1 MFTFEEQTPAPT
13 ATAQPQTVSLRN
25 ATTVD
30 QVKQAV
36 MRLQFD
42 EVSPVQDSIVPANL
56 IWGNAEPLPV
66 NTKNGMKSKYV
77 VSSQTVV
84 NFPQFATAINAFSTQ
99 PFATAEDARN
109 AFYSIADKYTVR
121 VSVWEDNADLN
132 LLKSYGKAQG
142 ILKLSDPYTTKSGE
156 VKQSWELTRVTSNA
170 VVATTTRRSFG
181 TAIATPSGTPQ
192 PQATPQPQGVPQP
205 VMAGPTPPQMKRLSD
220 GSVYSVEAL
229 KGTGWSDAQI
239 SALADA

>member
-1 MFTFEEQTPAPT
+1 MNAPTAPT
-13 ATAQPQTVSLRN
+13 ATPQTVSLRN

-42 EVSPVQDSIVPANL
+42 EVSAVQDSIVPASL
-56 IWGNAEPLPV
+56 IWGNAEPLPS
-66 NTKNGMKSKYV
+66 NTKNGIKSKYV

-99 PFATAEDARN
+99 PFATAEEARS

-121 VSVWEDNADLN
+121 VTVWEDNADLN

-142 ILKLSDPYTTKSGE
+142 ILRLSDPYTTKSGE

-170 VVATTTRRSFG
+170 VVASVTRRSFG
-181 TAIATPSGTPQ
+181 TATAISTPAPTVGTP
-192 PQATPQPQGVPQP
+192 APQGVPQP
-205 VMAGPTPPQMKRLSD
+205 VMAGPSAPSMKKMSD
-220 GSVYSVEAL
+220 GSVYSIEAL
-229 KGTGWSDAQI
+229 TQAGWSPAQI

>member
-1 MFTFEEQTPAPT
+1 MNAPTAPT
-13 ATAQPQTVSLRN
+13 ATPQTVSLRN

-56 IWGNAEPLPV
+56 IWGNAEPLPS
-66 NTKNGMKSKYV
+66 NTKNGIKSKYV

-84 NFPQFATAINAFSTQ
+84 NFTQFATAINAFSTQ
-99 PFATAEDARN
+99 PFATAEEARN

-121 VSVWEDNADLN
+121 VTVWEDNADLN

-142 ILKLSDPYTTKSGE
+142 ILRLSDPYTTKSGE

-170 VVATTTRRSFG
+170 VVASVTRRSFG
-181 TAIATPSGTPQ
+181 TATAISTPAPTASAP
-192 PQATPQPQGVPQP
+192 APQGVPQP
-205 VMAGPTPPQMKRLSD
+205 VMAGPTPPSMKKMSD

-229 KGTGWSDAQI
+229 KGSGWSDAQI

>member
-1 MFTFEEQTPAPT
+1 MNAPI
-13 ATAQPQTVSLRN
+13 ASQPQPQTVSLRN

-99 PFATAEDARN
+99 PFTTAEDARN

-181 TAIATPSGTPQ
+181 TAIATPS
-192 PQATPQPQGVPQP
+192 ATVGAPAPQGVPQP
-205 VMAGPTPPQMKRLSD
+205 VMAGPTPPSMKKMSD
-220 GSVYSVEAL
+220 GTVYSVEAL
-229 KGTGWSDAQI
+229 TQAGWTPAQI

>member
-1 MFTFEEQTPAPT
+1 MLTLIEQTPTPTAPT
-13 ATAQPQTVSLRN
+13 ATPQTVSLRN

-42 EVSPVQDSIVPANL
+42 EVAPIEDSIVPANL
-56 IWGNAEPLPV
+56 IWGNAEPLPAD
-66 NTKNGMKSKYV
+66 TKNGIKSKYV

-132 LLKSYGKAQG
+132 LLKTYGKAQG
-142 ILKLSDPYTTKSGE
+142 ILRLTSYVSKKTGE
-156 VKQSWELTRVTSNA
+156 AKQSWELTRVTSNA

-181 TAIATPSGTPQ
+181 TAIATPSAPVGAPA
-192 PQATPQPQGVPQP
+192 PAPQGVPQP
-205 VMAGPTPPQMKRLSD
+205 VMAGPTPPSMKRMSD
-220 GSVYSVEAL
+220 GSVFTVEAL
-229 KGTGWSDAQI
+229 KGSGWSDAQI

>member
-1 MFTFEEQTPAPT
+1 MNAPT
-13 ATAQPQTVSLRN
+13 ASTATPQTVSLRN

-42 EVSPVQDSIVPANL
+42 EVAPVQDSIVPANL

-66 NTKNGMKSKYV
+66 DTKNGMKSKYV

-99 PFATAEDARN
+99 PFATAEEARS

-121 VSVWEDNADLN
+121 VTVWEDNADLN

-142 ILKLSDPYTTKSGE
+142 ILRLTEPYRTKSGE
-156 VKQSWELTRVTSNA
+156 MKQSWELTRVTSNA
-170 VVATTTRRSFG
+170 VVASVTRRSFG
-181 TAIATPSGTPQ
+181 TATAISTPAPSAP
-192 PQATPQPQGVPQP
+192 APQGVPQP
-205 VMAGPTPPQMKRLSD
+205 VMAGPTPPSMKKMSD
-220 GSVYSVEAL
+220 GTVYSVEAL
-229 KGTGWSDAQI
+229 TQAGWSPAQI